1 MTDEQQPLASE
12 DQPYEELA
20 SEDNDEVQQQVRYSI
35 LQEPVAEPES
45 SKQGFSLMALW
56 ENVRRAF
63 FPTYYERTEQLNR
76 RITRLTRAIEFS
88 PETPTN
94 YVLRGELY
102 LELGNY
108 VAAAADF
115 RDALELTT
123 TQVAQE
129 DWGVVAQ
136 VMQDRAQNGLA
147 EAERS
152 TL

>member
-1 MTDEQQPLASE
+1 MTDEQQPLSLE
-12 DQPYEELA
+12 DQRREAAL
-20 SEDNDEVQQQVRYSI
+20 EDGDWVRQQVTYDSA
-35 LQEPVAEPES
+35 VEPENT
-45 SKQGFSLMALW
+45 KQGFSLMALW

-63 FPTYYERTEQLNR
+63 FPSYSERLEQLNR

-108 VAAAADF
+108 EAAALDF

-123 TQVAQE
+123 TQVEQE

-147 EAERS
+147 EAERH